1 MSRFKSCNSFL
12 ILALT
17 LSLPL
22 TALAAARIDFA
33 VGDVQAVT
41 PEGASRSLAK
51 GARIVSGETIRTK
64 DGRAQLRFDD
74 GAIVSL
80 QPESEFRIDNYQFSG
95 QPDGKER
102 GFFSLLKGGL
112 RTLTGLV
119 GRANKDN
126 YKVTTSVATVGIR
139 GTEYTLTYLGAE
151 SIAIATG
158 EGSIEVCNGGGCAI
172 LVSGDSAIIE
182 GPNGAA
188 RRVEFRP
195 QLSPT
200 QPGEQLLPQF
210 STSDYRN
217 PNGGL
222 MLNGNQLTSGP
233 AYSTAAAYPYTGT
246 PNTSFFWGGQ
256 NGAAT
261 FGSNSQLL
269 SATTSTTYTGSAL
282 TESGSAD
289 GVIGWGRWAVATTSA
304 GATVNDL
311 HYVVGRQMPVSQLAA
326 LNGIS
331 ATYQLIGFTVP
342 TGTLG
347 YATGSPTG
355 TLTANFGAATMSVS
369 MALQVPY
376 FNSMTNQTY
385 AVNVS
390 TGTVPLSSTFNWISP
405 PANGGGGFFSG
416 EGASHAGASYS
427 FSAGGYTN
435 VSGTVAFKR

>member
-1 MSRFKSCNSFL
+1 MSRFKSCNSSSL
-12 ILALT
+12 ILVLV

-22 TALAAARIDFA
+22 TTLAAARIDFA

-41 PEGASRSLAK
+41 PAGASRTLAK

-80 QPESEFRIDNYQFSG
+80 QPDSEFRIDNYQFSG

-182 GPNGAA
+182 GPSGAA

-222 MLNGNQLTSGP
+222 MVNGNKLTSGP

-246 PNTSFFWGGQ
+246 PNSAFFWGGQ

-269 SATTSTTYTGSAL
+269 SASTSTTYTGSAV
-282 TESGSAD
+282 TGSGSAD
-289 GVIGWGRWAVATTSA
+289 GVIGWGRWAAATNSA
-304 GATVNDL
+304 GGTVNDL

-355 TLTANFGAATMSVS
+355 TLTANFGAA
-369 MALQVPY
+369 
-376 FNSMTNQTY
+376 N
-385 AVNVS
+385 
-390 TGTVPLSSTFNWISP
+390 
-405 PANGGGGFFSG
+405 
-416 EGASHAGASYS
+416 
-427 FSAGGYTN
+427 
-435 VSGTVAFKR
+435 